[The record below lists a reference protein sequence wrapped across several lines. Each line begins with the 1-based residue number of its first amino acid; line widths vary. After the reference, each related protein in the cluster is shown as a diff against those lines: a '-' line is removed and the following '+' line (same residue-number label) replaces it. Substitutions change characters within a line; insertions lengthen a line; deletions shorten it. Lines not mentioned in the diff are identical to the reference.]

1 MGNTLLPPAI
11 DWHRIHWMA
20 HLMDHRCH
28 LRMLMGYPP
37 TWQHPLLHL
46 LRSRHLGWQVPH
58 RHPIRICRDNPTKRT
73 LKASFHLAYPSTT
86 AHRTRGGTFFSP
98 LLNKENQQKNEVTPK
113 FLSSC
118 KDTKRTWLLYNTW
131 LPKAYTN
138 NLKIDIVDIDD
149 RHRRCRLR
157 GCGRGTTQVLK
168 ERKREGK
175 GVGDVSWHRKHGNS
189 L

>member
-73 LKASFHLAYPSTT
+73 LKASFHLAYPSATT
-86 AHRTRGGTFFSP
+86 CRTPRLRHIVPEGGTFFSP
-98 LLNKENQQKNEVTPK
+98 LLNKENQQKNEVTPQIS
-113 FLSSC
+113 FVMQ
-118 KDTKRTWLLYNTW
+118 RYEE
-131 LPKAYTN
+131 
-138 NLKIDIVDIDD
+138 NL
-149 RHRRCRLR
+149 
-157 GCGRGTTQVLK
+157 T
-168 ERKREGK
+168 
-175 GVGDVSWHRKHGNS
+175 S
-189 L
+189 LQHMTAQCLH